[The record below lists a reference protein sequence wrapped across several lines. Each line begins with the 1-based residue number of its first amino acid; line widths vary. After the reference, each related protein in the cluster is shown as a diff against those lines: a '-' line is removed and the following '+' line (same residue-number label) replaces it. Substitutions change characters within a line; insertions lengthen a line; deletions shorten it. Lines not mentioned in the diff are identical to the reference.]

1 MWRTF
6 KRGFNNVDN
15 PELDIDDK
23 NVAWSKNE
31 VAEMLQV
38 GDIAVINA
46 DVLVHF
52 FICYMLLELCIPWIK
67 TSVMIMGMFTT

>member
-6 KRGFNNVDN
+6 KRGFTNVDN
-15 PELDIDDK
+15 PELDIDDE

-52 FICYMLLELCIPWIK
+52 FICYMLLEQCIH
-67 TSVMIMGMFTT
+67 